1 MCVKIS
7 FIGQACFLIEEGKY
21 SLLFDPFITGNPM
34 ATVKAGDLNPTHILV
49 SHYHGDHRGD
59 EVDIAKRTGATVFST
74 AEIGNKLKK
83 NDLNVVAGHIG
94 GKAKTSFGSVKFF
107 QAFHGSG
114 IEGGHACGFIVD
126 IMGKKIYHAGDTGLT
141 KDMELLSRENIHVA
155 LLPIGDF
162 YTMGP
167 EDALEAVK
175 MIKPKYVIPMHY
187 NTFPA
192 IKQDP
197 EAFAKAVAEETFT
210 KAIVLDPGQYVEL

>member
-1 MCVKIS
+1 MKIR
-7 FIGQACFLIEEGKY
+7 FIGHSCFLIEEGKY
-21 SLLFDPFITGNPM
+21 SLLFDPFITGNPT
-34 ATVKAGDLNPTHILV
+34 AAVKAADLNPTHIFV
-49 SHYHGDHRGD
+49 SHNHGDHRGD
-59 EVDIAKRTGATVFST
+59 AADIAKRTGAAVFT
-74 AEIGNKLKK
+74 TNEIGI
-83 NDLNVVAGHIG
+83 DLGKSGINVVAGHIG
-94 GKAKTSFGSVKFF
+94 GKAKTEFGSVKFF

-126 IMGKKIYHAGDTGLT
+126 LMGKMIYHAGDTGLT
-141 KDMELLSRENIHVA
+141 KDMELLWKQKIDLA

-192 IKQDP
+192 ISQNP
-197 EAFAKAVAEETFT
+197 EVFKKAVEDETGV
-210 KAIVLDPGQYVEL
+210 KAMVLKPGGSMEL